1 MALWVWATSLIQS
14 FFVGGERGCRTVCA
28 TVMNLTVLVSDQCT
42 SPMLLNGYRPG
53 LLTAPITKS
62 PERLVKH
69 LLKSIQAH
77 LVPLHLAYGSDRRV
91 DALHL
96 MRFLHSERTPKLWST
111 FLSCQTRSNSGQ
123 RCSWMNIWRWLDDVF
138 PFTGSP
144 LGCVLSLLLE
154 IHNCHSTADL
164 RCHILTYADDS
175 VIVSLH
181 FSQISTLALL
191 SASHSCPVL
200 LPWGC
205 VKIVWRKLHLSCQ
218 LCFFNSTKH
227 FSYERNKIKSLWHY
241 RIPASCD

>member
-1 MALWVWATSLIQS
+1 
-14 FFVGGERGCRTVCA
+14 
-28 TVMNLTVLVSDQCT
+28 MNLTVLVSDHCT

-91 DALHL
+91 DALHQ

-111 FLSCQTRSNSGQ
+111 FLSCQTRSSSGQ

-144 LGCVLSLLLE
+144 LGCVLSPLLLE
-154 IHNCHSTADL
+154 IHNGHSTADL
-164 RCHILTYADDS
+164 RCHILTFADDS
-175 VIVSLH
+175 VIVSLCLKRQH

-191 SASHSCPVL
+191 SVSHCCPVL
-200 LPWGC
+200 LPCGC
-205 VKIVWRKLHLSCQ
+205 FKIVWRKLHLSCV
-218 LCFFNSTKH
+218 FYFNSTKTL
-227 FSYERNKIKSLWHY
+227 FLREKKN
-241 RIPASCD
+241 RITVALSNTSIMWLKWLVHLSSSKW